1 MADSQKKEKT
11 AKRKSSPQKTDSD
24 TMGILIG
31 LASGAYI
38 MLWDRLLTFFSPP
51 RNDFIGLVVAAII
64 FGVAAFVVIKE
75 NRKNKRLEAVEA
87 ERREKER
94 AELHRQLDVIQEQ
107 LRELSTHPHTSDAQS
122 NVRKN
127 NSHKSNTRKKK

>member
-11 AKRKSSPQKTDSD
+11 AKRKSSPKKTDSD
-24 TMGILIG
+24 AMGILIG

-38 MLWDRLLTFFSPP
+38 MLWDRLIAFFSPP

-64 FGVAAFVVIKE
+64 FGVTAFFVIKANME
-75 NRKNKRLEAVEA
+75 NKRYEAIEA

-94 AELHRQLDVIQEQ
+94 AELHRRLDVIQEQ
-107 LRELSTHPHTSDAQS
+107 LLKLSAHPHTNDAQS
-122 NVRKN
+122 NMR
-127 NSHKSNTRKKK
+127 KSNTRKKR